1 MLNTG
6 IPSTFIHW
14 IRSFLNDR
22 RARVQFFNVFS
33 SIDVFL
39 KVYFKVPFL
48 PFYSSCSTLTIWL
61 LCLKMME
68 LLPSLLITS
77 RSSLQL
83 IKRRC
88 WNCYPVSSKLC
99 CDLKPWIEIKLERQ
113 QIWGIFLLHLVQDS
127 TWNPTIFIG
136 TQKVRVSAT
145 PHLLSVILD
154 RSLTFN
160 AYLKKVATSLT
171 STICIIRATAH
182 TSWGWHRSTLKMA
195 FHALIRSK
203 FDYAAPALALW

>member
-6 IPSTFIHW
+6 ITSTFTHW

-88 WNCYPVSSKLC
+88 WNCCPVNSKLC
-99 CDLKPWIEIKLERQ
+99 CDLKLGIEIKLERR

-136 TQKVRVSAT
+136 T
-145 PHLLSVILD
+145 
-154 RSLTFN
+154 
-160 AYLKKVATSLT
+160 
-171 STICIIRATAH
+171 
-182 TSWGWHRSTLKMA
+182 
-195 FHALIRSK
+195 
-203 FDYAAPALALW
+203 